1 MLTDEQLAK
10 KAKTGDNEAY
20 EYILK
25 KYKGLVRKKCKAY
38 YLENSSDDDVLQEG
52 MIGLFFAIRDFDEN
66 KNDSFAA
73 FASVCI
79 KNRLLSAVKKS
90 TRKKDIPRKKRVS
103 LEDTITNDSGSYT
116 LAEILKSNRLTPEE
130 KLIADEKMASMRTR
144 VDKILSLREKKVLGE
159 YLKGKSYQ
167 EIADLLQMDKKS
179 VDNAMQRIRN
189 KIKKR

>member
-52 MIGLFFAIRDFDEN
+52 MIGLFFAIRDFDEA

-103 LEDTITNDSGSYT
+103 LEDTITKDSGRYT
-116 LAEILKSNRLTPEE
+116 LAENLKSNRLTPEE